1 MPGGLLNLITTG
13 EENVLLNGNPTKSF
27 FKSVYLKYTNFG
39 LQKFRL
45 DFKGIRNLHLNES
58 SFFSFTIPR
67 HGDMLMDTYF
77 AIKIP
82 DIYSGVYSEN
92 KEYKFKWIENLG
104 SEIIQEVEVHAGG
117 HTLQKLSG
125 TAIHLLASRDYS
137 YNKKKTFDHMSGNVP
152 ELNDPA
158 NYGNQ
163 NGYYP
168 NAKYYNEQ
176 NRQGP
181 SAPSINGR
189 TLYVPL
195 PFWFCQ
201 NSQQAFPLVA
211 LQYTEVTITFK
222 LRPIK
227 DLFSICDLSGNYIK
241 PDFNNSEH
249 QLYYF
254 TKPPPPPDDDYSDKK
269 IWDSDVHLI
278 ANYAFLSKEENNAL
292 VSRPQ
297 SYLIKE
303 VFENT
308 FHDLVGHNKIKTFST
323 FLVVSW
329 MFAFRRSDAT
339 DRNVWSNFTNWKYS
353 NYENFTISGDN
364 TIGHRPVRSDAVT
377 SSGYVCNPNSENTS
391 DSTNREIMINVGI
404 QIDGKYRENIFD
416 SGVFKYISTFSQSPG
431 NLTDLPYV
439 YNYNFCLDTSSHK
452 SFCCPMQPNG
462 AINLSN
468 FKDIE
473 IEATTIIPPIH
484 DEPMTTVECDPETGA
499 IISITK
505 NLNSIYHYTFDMLF
519 FEERYNLLTITNGT
533 CGLRYAH

>member
-45 DFKGIRNLHLNES
+45 DFKGIRSLHLNES
-58 SFFSFTIPR
+58 SYFSFTIPR
-67 HGDMLMDTYF
+67 HGDMLMDTYL

-82 DIYSGVYSEN
+82 DIYSGLYTN
-92 KEYKFKWIENLG
+92 HANNEYKFKWIENLG

-125 TAIHLLASRDYS
+125 TAIHLLAARDYS
-137 YNKKKTFDHMSGNVP
+137 YNKKKTFDHMTGNVA

-163 NGYYP
+163 NGNYP
-168 NAKYYNEQ
+168 NAKYYDGL
-176 NRQGP
+176 GP
-181 SAPSINGR
+181 SGPSIKGQI
-189 TLYVPL
+189 LYIPL

-211 LQYTEVTITFK
+211 MQYTEVTITFK
-222 LRPIK
+222 LRPIR
-227 DLFSICDLSGNYIK
+227 DLFSICDLSGNYIR

-254 TKPPPPPDDDYSDKK
+254 TKPPTVDGNYSDKK
-269 IWDSDVHLI
+269 IWDSDIHLI

-297 SYLIKE
+297 TYLIKE
-303 VFENT
+303 IFENT

-329 MFAFRRSDAT
+329 MFAFRRSDANE
-339 DRNVWSNFTNWKYS
+339 RNVWSNFTNWKYS
-353 NYENFTISGDN
+353 DYENFSINVDDSYGY
-364 TIGHRPVRSDAVT
+364 RPPQSDAVT
-377 SSGYVCNPNSENTS
+377 STGYVCSSTPENSS
-391 DSTNREIMINVGI
+391 GSTQKEIMINVGI

-416 SGVFKYISTFSQSPG
+416 SGVFKYIPSFSQSPG
-431 NLTDLPYV
+431 NFTDLPYI

-462 AINLSN
+462 AINLSS

-484 DEPMTTVECDPETGA
+484 DEPMTSIECDPETGA

-519 FEERYNLLTITNGT
+519 FEERYNLLTVTNGT